1 MIMSVDSFPSLP
13 FKEWEDTKVTLHL
26 FTQIVGK
33 IRMELAP
40 RLNHWWH
47 VPFYVSSCGLT
58 TSPVPF
64 GAMNFETEFDFIDH
78 ELVIRT
84 SRGEVRKIP
93 LTNNTVAE
101 FHAKVFSRLHD
112 LGIDVEIIDKPFDS
126 SKVKSEI
133 PFASDTT
140 HATYDPE
147 YANRFW
153 SILVPIDSIMKEF
166 RGRFLGKCS
175 PVHFF
180 WHSFDLAVT
189 RFSGKRATVAP
200 DADPVT
206 REAYSHEVI
215 SAGFWPGDDNLS
227 EPAFYCYVHPEPDGL
242 SKQPLRPASASWYP
256 QNGSHM
262 AILLYEDLRKS
273 ANPSAT
279 LLDFLQSSY
288 EAGAKLAGWPRE
300 ELEL

>member
-1 MIMSVDSFPSLP
+1 MNVETFPPLP
-13 FKEWEDTKVTLHL
+13 LKEWQDTKVTLHL

-33 IRMELAP
+33 IRLALTP

-47 VPFYVSSCGLT
+47 VPLYVSSRGLT
-58 TSPVPF
+58 TSAVPY
-64 GAMNFETEFDFIDH
+64 GAVSFEMEFDFVDH
-78 ELVIRT
+78 DLAIRT
-84 SRGEVRKIP
+84 SRGETRKIP
-93 LTNNTVAE
+93 LMNNTVAE
-101 FHAKVFSRLHD
+101 FHGKVFSNLRD
-112 LGIDVEIIDKPFDS
+112 LEIEVDILDKPFDS
-126 SKVKSEI
+126 SRVKSEI
-133 PFASDTT
+133 PFTSDTT

-147 YANRFW
+147 YARRFW

-215 SAGFWPGDDNLS
+215 SAGFWPGDDNLP
-227 EPAFYCYVHPEPDGL
+227 EPAFYCYVHPEPKGL
-242 SKQPLRPASASWYP
+242 PEQPLRPASASWNP
-256 QNGSHM
+256 QNGTHM

-273 ANPSAT
+273 ADPSQA
-279 LLDFLQSSY
+279 LLDFLQSTY
-288 EAGAKLAGWPRE
+288 EAGAKLAGWSRE